1 MKDDMSNE
9 KVKDLMTNQK
19 LLSNKDLMIK
29 NLDNLIN
36 NLNECEDYIQDVIDN
51 KIRPDQSVAKSLNAC
66 ISQFSSDDMQVLEN
80 MVMENFED
88 AVMINSLAKLQH
100 AHISMTEKLN
110 NIFA

>member
-36 NLNECEDYIQDVIDN
+36 NLSECEDYIQQVIDG
-51 KIRPDQSVAKSLNAC
+51 
-66 ISQFSSDDMQVLEN
+66 
-80 MVMENFED
+80 
-88 AVMINSLAKLQH
+88 
-100 AHISMTEKLN
+100 
-110 NIFA
+110 